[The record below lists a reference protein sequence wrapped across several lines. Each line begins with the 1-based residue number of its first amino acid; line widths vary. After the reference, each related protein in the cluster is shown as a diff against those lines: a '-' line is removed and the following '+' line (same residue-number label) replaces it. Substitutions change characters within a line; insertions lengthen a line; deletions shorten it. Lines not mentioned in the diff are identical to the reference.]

1 MWSILQSAKKKKKKK
16 RKKEKLLKE
25 EKAVWFHPDTQA
37 FLLEF
42 QWDF

>member
-1 MWSILQSAKKKKKKK
+1 MWSILQSAKKKKKK